1 MKKACSKCGNKSVMG
16 NICWL
21 DKGHDGSH
29 TAKGCVGQFITW
41 SRKATATHKE
51 GGK

>member
-21 DKGHDGSH
+21 DWHYDGK
-29 TAKGCVGQFITW
+29 TI
-41 SRKATATHKE
+41 E
-51 GGK
+51 